1 MRVAIYTRV
10 STKEQSCEIQLQEL
24 NLYAKERGFA
34 VVATYVDSVTGDFS
48 KRKAKTR
55 YDELMDDARA
65 GRFDCVLV
73 WKYDRFARSL
83 LGLITSVA
91 EFERLGIQFISRS
104 ENIDTTTP
112 TGKLFFHIMASFAEF
127 ERSLIVERTKR
138 GLKLIQD
145 TGRNSKGELVT
156 LGRPEIV
163 SQDKKDAVVELY
175 MLGKGF
181 QRISETVGMP
191 LGTVYSIV
199 KRSVLPC
206 AHGKYR
212 CSHCRSLGRVPIR
225 IDATD
230 SSDGLGGHAC

>member
-24 NLYAKERGFA
+24 NLYAKERGFT
-34 VVATYVDSVTGDFS
+34 VVGTYVDSVTGDFS
-48 KRKAKTR
+48 KRKAKAR

-65 GRFDCVLV
+65 GAFDCVLV

-145 TGRNSKGELVT
+145 TGKNAKGEPVT

-163 SQDKKDAVVELY
+163 SQEQKEAVLELY
-175 MLGKGF
+175 MADIGF
-181 QRISETVGMP
+181 QKIADTVDIP

-212 CSHCRSLGRVPIR
+212 CNNCRSLGRVPIR
-225 IDATD
+225 IDAGC
-230 SSDGLGGHAC
+230 SQERVGGHAG